1 MKEHLINCLQYEI
14 NKKTREGKISY
25 MKTMWR
31 WLIDH
36 QWEETEEEM
45 ADNSVNNTNAYG
57 TELL

>member
-1 MKEHLINCLQYEI
+1 
-14 NKKTREGKISY
+14 
-25 MKTMWR
+25 MWR

>member
-1 MKEHLINCLQYEI
+1 
-14 NKKTREGKISY
+14 

-36 QWEETEEEM
+36 QWEETEAEM
-45 ADNSVNNTNAYG
+45 QDIEQKQTNTYG